1 MKRIFLSAIV
11 AMSFFAASHA
21 NAQRVKQT
29 EVTPIANGIN
39 TLEKIT
45 PITFSYEKSWA
56 EKLNL
61 KPTAHSGFDIEQLQS
76 TAPELVIN
84 QQLNY
89 TEGKNNTKTAIVPKA
104 DNDAIIALLVASV
117 KEQQKE
123 IEALKKVV
131 QSLKTQRSR

>member
-11 AMSFFAASHA
+11 AMSFFAASQV
-21 NAQRVKQT
+21 NAQTIKQT
-29 EVTPIANGIN
+29 GVTPIANGIN

-56 EKLNL
+56 EKLKL
-61 KPTAHSGFDIEQLQS
+61 KPTAHSGFDVEQLKS

-89 TEGKNNTKTAIVPKA
+89 TEGKNNTKTAVVPKA

-117 KEQQKE
+117 KEQQQE
-123 IEALKKVV
+123 IEALKK
-131 QSLKTQRSR
+131 QINQLKDNAK